1 MYRKA
6 YNNIITLAYTPG
18 TISSRVVKPSGTW
31 DRGYKSG
38 TVTGNSG
45 TVGAYGSGVDG
56 ERKINY

>member
-6 YNNIITLAYTPG
+6 YNNIITLAYPG

-38 TVTGNSG
+38 LSPEIPGQLEPM
-45 TVGAYGSGVDG
+45 GAPGVDG
-56 ERKINY
+56 ARKINY